1 MTGSR
6 PSTKNIA
13 VGVRKGEAIMRDSGE
28 TSELKV
34 FLVRES
40 EEDHGSE
47 VFIVV
52 AEDEDEAWEFAMVSV
67 PAFMKDRESWQVVE
81 LDIGKK
87 DVIFDIEIS

>member
-1 MTGSR
+1 
-6 PSTKNIA
+6 
-13 VGVRKGEAIMRDSGE
+13 MRDSGE